1 VVPENFFREL
11 AEFYCAFQKA
21 SPAQLAPLPIQ
32 YADYAIWQRER
43 LDDPSLRKQ
52 LQYWTQKLQGHPT
65 PVELPTD
72 RPRGLRPSF
81 RGESASRTL
90 SRDLGDCLKE
100 LAQSETA
107 TLFMVLLAASRHWF
121 IAIPSARI

>member
-1 VVPENFFREL
+1 L
-11 AEFYCAFQKA
+11 AA
-21 SPAQLAPLPIQ
+21 
-32 YADYAIWQRER
+32 ER

-65 PVELPTD
+65 PVELPPI

-107 TLFMVLLAASRHWF
+107 TLFMVLLAAFKALVYRYTERE
-121 IAIPSARI
+121 I